1 MAYNKTERRAMH
13 NFSLFGPEYRRI
25 TMKRRKKGRKC
36 EVEYVLEDVVVDEV
50 VLLVSS
56 VESPPHPRQTH
67 KC

>member
-1 MAYNKTERRAMH
+1 
-13 NFSLFGPEYRRI
+13 
-25 TMKRRKKGRKC
+25 MKRKSKEDEEKC
-36 EVEYVLEDVVVDEV
+36 KVEFVLEDVVVDEV